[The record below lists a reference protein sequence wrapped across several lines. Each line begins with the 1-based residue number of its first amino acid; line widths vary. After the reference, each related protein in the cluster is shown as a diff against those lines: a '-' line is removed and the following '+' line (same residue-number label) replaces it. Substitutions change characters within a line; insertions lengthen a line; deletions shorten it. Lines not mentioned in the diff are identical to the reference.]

1 MLYRKLQSLL
11 SYLVPIPL
19 KTYYSEWSG
28 RLEINLIN
36 GQKVL
41 DTRISNYSY
50 GALQKTLYR
59 GLREISFT
67 SQAKQV
73 LVLGMGGGS
82 VIQTL
87 REKFYSTATIDAVEI
102 DPVVIQI
109 AREEFQMERYQPLN
123 IIEADAYDFV
133 FECTQNYDIIIV
145 DVFLGNKIPK
155 KITELDFYQ
164 AVLYLLKPGGSMLFN
179 VMKVTYSDE
188 KLEQL
193 LSSFENHPF
202 TFRVIRNILRSNH
215 LIIATRN

>member
-1 MLYRKLQSLL
+1 MLYRKIQNLL

-19 KTYYSEWSG
+19 KTYPSPWSG
-28 RLEINLIN
+28 VLEINLVN
-36 GQKVL
+36 GEKVL

-59 GLREISFT
+59 GLKEIQFT
-67 SQAKQV
+67 DQIKQV

-87 REKFYSTATIDAVEI
+87 REKFYSTAAIDAVEI

-109 AREEFQMERYQPLN
+109 ARKEFHIDRFEPLN

-133 FECTQNYDIIIV
+133 FESSKKYDLIVV
-145 DVFLGNKIPK
+145 DVFLGNRIPE
-155 KITELDFYQ
+155 KITEMDFFQ
-164 AVLYLLKPGGSMLFN
+164 AVLYLLNPGGSMLFN

-193 LSSFENHPF
+193 LSYFEYHPF